1 MKIVDKINGKKVQ
14 FDFNENGLEFL
25 NVTIKGLQKTIIY
38 NEIRNDI
45 EEHFRSKSIM
55 NTSSNIQSFFQYFL
69 NNSTSFN
76 DNVERHQSK
85 IGNSEI
91 DLNRELVQSLCLSK
105 KMKWYGSNMNRKK
118 MKDIEFCSFVYHLF
132 YDDSQ
137 LSKIF
142 KVKEYSETGKFEFK
156 LRKKIERRINS
167 ISYD

>member
-14 FDFNENGLEFL
+14 FDVNENGLEFL
-25 NVTIKGLQKTIIY
+25 NVTINGLQKTIIY

-45 EEHFRSKSIM
+45 EEHFRSKSIL

-69 NNSTSFN
+69 NNSTSIK

-105 KMKWYGSNMNRKK
+105 KMK
-118 MKDIEFCSFVYHLF
+118 FSF
-132 YDDSQ
+132 
-137 LSKIF
+137 IF
-142 KVKEYSETGKFEFK
+142 
-156 LRKKIERRINS
+156 LNL
-167 ISYD
+167 

>member
-14 FDFNENGLEFL
+14 FDVNENGLEFL
-25 NVTIKGLQKTIIY
+25 NVTINGLQKTIIY

-55 NTSSNIQSFFQYFL
+55 NTSSNIQSFFQNFL

-85 IGNSEI
+85 IVNSEI

-105 KMKWYGSNMNRKK
+105 KMKL
-118 MKDIEFCSFVYHLF
+118 SF
-132 YDDSQ
+132 
-137 LSKIF
+137 IF
-142 KVKEYSETGKFEFK
+142 
-156 LRKKIERRINS
+156 LNL
-167 ISYD
+167 